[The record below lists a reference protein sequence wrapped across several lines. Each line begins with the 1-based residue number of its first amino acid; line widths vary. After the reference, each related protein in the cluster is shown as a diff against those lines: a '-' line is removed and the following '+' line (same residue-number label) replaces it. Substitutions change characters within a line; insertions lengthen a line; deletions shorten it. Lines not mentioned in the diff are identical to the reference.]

1 MKTHLVLTLFV
12 LAAAALPAREFTDQ
26 QGRKLDAEVVAA
38 AGGQVS
44 LKRAADG
51 RVFTVPVTTFSAAD
65 QEFLKEWGLAN
76 QKYSFD
82 VSYEKKKVDS
92 TKTRMGAEMMTT
104 ETWSYK
110 IALRNRLPVE
120 IRDLRVDYW
129 LFKKEDQGKGK
140 GGARI
145 AASGSNKVESLK
157 GSATHS
163 FDSLPVSLNKTQLEG
178 NFIYIDG
185 TRPRFADAM
194 GGLVVRVFDPKDREV
209 FSYASDNNL
218 LPAATGKTRG
228 SASNTGN

>member
-1 MKTHLVLTLFV
+1 MKTHLMLSLCV
-12 LAAAALPAREFTDQ
+12 LAASALSAREFTDQ
-26 QGRKLDAEVVAA
+26 QGRKLDAEVVAV
-38 AGGQVS
+38 AGDQVS

-51 RVFTVPVTTFSAAD
+51 RAFTVPVATFSAAD
-65 QEFLKEWGLAN
+65 QGFIKEWGLAN

-82 VSYEKKKVDS
+82 VTYEKKKVDS
-92 TKTRMGAEMMTT
+92 TKKKFGAELMTT

-120 IRDLRVDYW
+120 IQNLRVDYW
-129 LFKKEDQGKGK
+129 VFKKEDQGKGK
-140 GGARI
+140 GTARV
-145 AASGSNKVESLK
+145 AASGSNKVDSLK
-157 GSATHS
+157 GSGTHS

-194 GGLVVRVFDPKDREV
+194 GGLVVRVFDPKNREV

-218 LPAATGKTRG
+218 LPAAAGQTRG
-228 SASNTGN
+228 SASNAGN